1 MFLDQN
7 ILTERTVMVALLHID
22 TSVRH
27 EGSVSRELSAAY
39 AEHWRRAN
47 PDGAYTYRDLAEK
60 PVPHLN
66 ALTLATKMVSP
77 ADFTPEQAADAAV
90 SQELVDELL
99 AADVVLLGVPMYNFS
114 IPSTL
119 KAWLDRV
126 IGPATAISKET
137 GEGALVGTRVVVAAS
152 KGGSYAAGAPRADF
166 DHLEPYLGKVL
177 SQVGL
182 DRNLRFITAEF
193 TLAHLDPALAQFR
206 EHADASRS
214 AALESARELARIS

>member
-1 MFLDQN
+1 
-7 ILTERTVMVALLHID
+7 MVALLHID

-47 PDGAYTYRDLAEK
+47 PDGVYAYRDLAEK

-66 ALTLATKMVSP
+66 GLTLATKMLPP
-77 ADFTPEQAADAAV
+77 ADHTPEQAADAAV

-126 IGPATAISKET
+126 IGPATMVNRET
-137 GEGALVGTRVVVAAS
+137 GDGPLVDTRVVVAAA
-152 KGGSYAAGAPRADF
+152 KGGSYAPGAPRADF
-166 DHLEPYLGKVL
+166 DHLEPYLTKVL

-182 DRNLRFITAEF
+182 ERNLRFITAEF

-206 EHADASRS
+206 EHADASKA
-214 AALESARELARIS
+214 AALETVRESVSVG

>member
-1 MFLDQN
+1 
-7 ILTERTVMVALLHID
+7 MVALLHID

-39 AEHWRRAN
+39 ADHWRRAN
-47 PDGAYTYRDLAEK
+47 PDGVYTYRDLAEK

-66 ALTLATKMVSP
+66 TLTLATKMLPP
-77 ADFTPEQAADAAV
+77 ADYTPEQAADAAV

-114 IPSTL
+114 MPSTL

-126 IGPATAISKET
+126 IGPATTVDRQT
-137 GEGALVGTRVVVAAS
+137 GVGPLVDTRVVVAAS
-152 KGGSYAAGAPRADF
+152 KGGSYAPGAPRADF
-166 DHLEPYLGKVL
+166 DHLEPYLAKVL

-182 DRNLRFITAEF
+182 DRNLRFVTAEF
-193 TLAHLDPALAQFR
+193 TLAHLDPSLAQFR
-206 EHADASRS
+206 DHADASHS
-214 AALESARELARIS
+214 AALESVRELAVAN

>member
-1 MFLDQN
+1 MP
-7 ILTERTVMVALLHID
+7 ALLHID

-39 AEHWRRAN
+39 ADHWRRAN
-47 PDGAYTYRDLAEK
+47 PDGRYTYRDLAEK

-66 ALTLATKMVSP
+66 ALTLATKMLAPS
-77 ADFTPEQAADAAV
+77 DYTPEQAADAAV

-99 AADVVLLGVPMYNFS
+99 AADVVLLGVPMYNFT

-126 IGPATAISKET
+126 IGPATTVDRQT
-137 GEGALVGTRVVVAAS
+137 GDGPLVNTRVVVAAS
-152 KGGSYAAGAPRADF
+152 KGGSYAPGAPRADF

-182 DRNLRFITAEF
+182 DRNLRFVTAEF
-193 TLAHLDPALAQFR
+193 TLAHLDPALASFR
-206 EHADASRS
+206 EHADLSRT
-214 AALESARELARIS
+214 AALEAAREFARAD